1 MSVGTVNDTEKLA
14 EKENVTSAG
23 DTAIPNGDNE
33 TSEDSDK
40 DEDAGAM
47 TPHRLIVKKQRFA
60 SKLLKK
66 RIAAKDVPVA
76 QVFLPAETS
85 WRIHD
90 TNTTTGKEKEKM
102 NVIFSWFISIHF

>member
-40 DEDAGAM
+40 DEDEDDINA
-47 TPHRLIVKKQRFA
+47 IVH
-60 SKLLKK
+60 
-66 RIAAKDVPVA
+66 I
-76 QVFLPAETS
+76 
-85 WRIHD
+85 
-90 TNTTTGKEKEKM
+90 
-102 NVIFSWFISIHF
+102 